1 MDPNDMQ
8 DYVEAQNMEMV
19 QDMGEDYGEY
29 DEEEMYYEP
38 QTEEEMQ

>member
-1 MDPNDMQ
+1 MQ
-8 DYVEAQNMEMV
+8 DYVEGQEMV

-38 QTEEEMQ
+38 